1 MDTEFNSILMGENII
16 LSSNWTSIP
25 ITLEQHDTDIR
36 HEALG
41 NEQNPSTITMLR
53 TNRNET
59 VIFFQ
64 KDSIVAVNKIQ
75 IRYNIHN
82 VIKQSN

>member
-1 MDTEFNSILMGENII
+1 MDIEFNNILMGENII
-16 LSSNWTSIP
+16 LSSNWESIP
-25 ITLEQHDTDIR
+25 ITLEHPDTDIR
-36 HEALG
+36 HKALG